1 MVPLLDRTFIYAFT
15 NDRAAALVRS
25 AIDQIDGEK
34 LGSLKSVEIE
44 LAALK
49 HESCVWYNDAALAAS
64 SLHALGIAIRRA
76 IWRWSAS
83 TALLRAE
90 QYS

>member
-49 HESCVWYNDAALAAS
+49 HERKK
-64 SLHALGIAIRRA
+64 H
-76 IWRWSAS
+76 
-83 TALLRAE
+83 TA
-90 QYS
+90 QKIV